1 MGFPHRRR
9 SSHPSTRP
17 GRLWPTPRTRP
28 TWTASSARLWTR
40 PPAERRTSSPPTP
53 ELLWGTRSVGR
64 ATSGA
69 GRWFEIKSR
78 VHHKLVNSLTSE
90 QLRDL
95 NKESV
100 RGEIG
105 AVVERLILDEALP
118 MTMGER
124 EKLIE

>member
-1 MGFPHRRR
+1 LGSR
-9 SSHPSTRP
+9 S
-17 GRLWPTPRTRP
+17 L
-28 TWTASSARLWTR
+28 
-40 PPAERRTSSPPTP
+40 
-53 ELLWGTRSVGR
+53 VR

-69 GRWFEIKSR
+69 DRWFEIKSL

-100 RGEIG
+100 RAEVG

-118 MTMGER
+118 MTVGER
-124 EKLIE
+124 EKLIEEILDEVFGLGPLEPLLKDPSISDIMVNVR